1 MRILIA
7 EDERRL
13 AEALGQI
20 MEEQRYQADLVYDG
34 ADGLDYGL
42 TGQYD
47 MIVLDVMLPKLDGFE
62 VARRL
67 RCAHVSTPI
76 LMLTARDEVPDKI
89 AGLDHGADDYMT
101 KPFDVGELLA
111 RVRALTRRQGE
122 VLTKQL
128 SAGDLTLDLTSRSL
142 RRGDKSVRLGFKE
155 YDVLRLLMSTPKA
168 VVPKEDIIAKV
179 WGLDSEAEDN
189 NVEAYI
195 SFLRKKLAFL
205 GSRVSI
211 GKVGY
216 HLEVPVL

>member
-111 RVRALTRRQGE
+111 RESL
-122 VLTKQL
+122 L
-128 SAGDLTLDLTSRSL
+128 SRNYIRYLSGRIRFLNA
-142 RRGDKSVRLGFKE
+142 RLGSLAVGDTE
-155 YDVLRLLMSTPKA
+155 GRVVRYLLSSLSYGA
-168 VVPKEDIIAKV
+168 VECSASGLARQLGISRASVYRAFQDLEQAGLIRREGRAILVPDPAALEGV
-179 WGLDSEAEDN
+179 
-189 NVEAYI
+189 
-195 SFLRKKLAFL
+195 R
-205 GSRVSI
+205 GS
-211 GKVGY
+211 G
-216 HLEVPVL
+216 